1 MINGKLLADMLQ
13 NDHFAET
20 RIFLWQ
26 ICRVEAY
33 SPVFYSAGDFES
45 PAE

>member
-1 MINGKLLADMLQ
+1 MIDGKSLADMLQ

-26 ICRVEAY
+26 ICRVEAN
-33 SPVFYSAGDFES
+33 FYSAGDFES